1 MNLEK
6 GAKDGQFKLVLLLQ
20 DKVRQKMIQKLISED

>member
-1 MNLEK
+1 MNLER

-20 DKVRQKMIQKLISED
+20 DKVRQRMMSKLVRED